1 MQKLN
6 PHRRQQMQVEE
17 TQISKEE
24 FAEWE
29 NSKVT
34 KFVLNIIK
42 EQENMA
48 TEYLKNGGT
57 LGKDAG
63 FTTERVVGRIE
74 GWNFVLNIKYEEEAN
89 YDH

>member
-1 MQKLN
+1 MS
-6 PHRRQQMQVEE
+6 VEE

-34 KFVLNIIK
+34 KFVIEVIK
-42 EQENMA
+42 EQEKMA
-48 TEYLKNGGT
+48 TEFLTNGGT

-63 FTTERVVGRIE
+63 FTTDRVVGRIE
-74 GWNFVLNIKYEEEAN
+74 GWNFVLNIQYEDKTE